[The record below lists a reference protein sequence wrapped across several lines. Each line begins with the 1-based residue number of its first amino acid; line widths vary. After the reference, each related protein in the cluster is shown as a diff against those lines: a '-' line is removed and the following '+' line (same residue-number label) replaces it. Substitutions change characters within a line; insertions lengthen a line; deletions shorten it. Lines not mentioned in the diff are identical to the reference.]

1 MDRRAARSG
10 EESPDRAAEAALAA
24 MLGDMYG
31 GRPADDAA
39 APPATG
45 EPTDGAMAQSVGQA
59 LDAEAA
65 IAPGHIRSRVEHGW
79 ARLEGQAASAA
90 EREAAGRTALGTEGL
105 EGVDNRVRVR
115 AG

>member
-1 MDRRAARSG
+1 MDRRAPRSG
-10 EESPDRAAEAALAA
+10 AEPPDRAAEHALAG

-31 GRPADDAA
+31 GRPAHDASA
-39 APPATG
+39 TPAPG
-45 EPTDGAMAQSVGQA
+45 EPTDGAMARSVGQA

-65 IAPGHIRSRVEHGW
+65 SAPGHIRARVEHGW